1 MVYNV
6 EDKETSLQGGGL
18 RQTSTKGAR
27 LRLNLQSGELRYRST
42 QWRAQRDVQSGGLK
56 YRSTQ
61 WRAKT
66 EIYKVEGSD
75 RDLQTGG
82 LR

>member
-27 LRLNLQSGELRYRST
+27 LRLNLQSGELREMYKVEGSNTDLHSGGLGLRST
-42 QWRAQRDVQSGGLK
+42 KWRAQ
-56 YRSTQ
+56 
-61 WRAKT
+61 T
-66 EIYKVEGSD
+66 EIYKVEGSN
-75 RDLQTGG
+75 RVL
-82 LR
+82 